1 MRFYGDIALNQNEIQ
16 QAVMQTEYDW
26 PAAPKVGQLIFKNR
40 VVYIC
45 IQISGGLPIWV
56 PLTRE
61 LEMYVHVQDVASSQW
76 VITHT
81 LNTAF
86 VLVQTF
92 DGNNQMVV
100 PNHVTIDSASQITVD
115 YGAPA
120 AGRAVILSG
129 SLDGSQKPT
138 YAVEWNQTDPSTTW
152 TITHN
157 LGYAPIV
164 RIFSGSYEIQP
175 SSINHINTNQVA
187 VSFSTAQTGI
197 AKLV

>member
-26 PAAPKVGQLIFKNR
+26 PTTPKVGQLIFKNK

-61 LEMYVHVQDVASSQW
+61 LEMYVHVQDVAASQW

-86 VLVQTF
+86 VLVQVF

-100 PNHVTIDSASQITVD
+100 PDNITIDSATQITID
-115 YGAPA
+115 YGVPA

-138 YAVEWNQTDPSTTW
+138 YAIEWNQTDPATTW
-152 TITHN
+152 TIAHN

-175 SSINHINTNQVA
+175 ASINHISVNQVA

-197 AKLV
+197 AKLI